1 MITVKVFVFNSFQEN
16 TYLLFDETN
25 ACIIVDPGMSSLHE
39 QSGIREYIAEHQ
51 LNPVA
56 MINTHCHVD
65 HVLGCNFVKNTYQIP
80 FYIHPDEEKVLDNAT
95 GFGEFFGLQVEIPP
109 APDHYLD
116 QGQTYTFGSSEL
128 QIMHVPGHSPGSI
141 ALYSVPDKIILTGD
155 VLFNGSIGR
164 TDLPGGDYRT
174 LIDNIKSKI
183 LVLPREVVA
192 YPGHGP
198 YTTIGDEYDTNPF
211 LS

>member
-1 MITVKVFVFNSFQEN
+1 MITVKTFVFNAFQEN
-16 TYLLFDETN
+16 TYLLFDDTKS
-25 ACIIVDPGMSSLHE
+25 CIIVDPGMNSSDE
-39 QSGIREYIAEHQ
+39 QKSLTEYIGQ
-51 LNPVA
+51 NNLKPIA

-65 HVLGCNFVKNTYQIP
+65 HVLGCNFVKNKYQIP
-80 FYIHPDEEKVLDNAT
+80 FYIHPEEKPILDNAIS
-95 GFGEFFGLQVEIPP
+95 FGEFFGLQVDAPPP
-109 APDHYLD
+109 ADKFLE
-116 QGQTYTFGSSEL
+116 QGENYTFGHSEI
-128 QIMHVPGHSPGSI
+128 QILHIPGHSPGSI
-141 ALYSVPDKIILTGD
+141 TLYSVADKFAITGD

-164 TDLPGGDYRT
+164 TDLPGGDYQT
-174 LIDNIKSKI
+174 LINHIKSRL